1 MHNKA
6 SPEQI
11 QKNVKKTL
19 ALKKKAHK
27 SKPTEW
33 SDAHVADDGHRYW
46 SLEVGQ
52 GTKLPDLKRGFTL
65 IELLICIVMGI
76 MVAGLIAVAGFVLW
90 GAFYFATTAMG

>member
-19 ALKKKAHK
+19 ALKKKAIK

-52 GTKLPDLKRGFTL
+52 GTKLPDLNRGFTL
-65 IELLICIVMGI
+65 IELLICIAIGI
-76 MVAGLIAVAGFVLW
+76 IITGVLGALAFVAWF
-90 GAFYFATTAMG
+90 AFHYTTTALG